1 MSSEFHRDLGA
12 GEREHYRALLFIM
25 LCVLFWGIS
34 FISTKVVLRQIP
46 PATIVLY
53 RQIIACLALMPLLPF
68 WRSPSL
74 PRREDAGRIAASA
87 FFGIVMYFVLENKG
101 LEHTTASNA
110 SLIVSALPIFTLF
123 SEALLY
129 HKKIGRQMMTYLLIS
144 ILGVYLV
151 VSINGR
157 LDLSSS
163 QLFGNILV
171 LGAIACWVAYTLL
184 NRGAAQGNSSLN
196 IIFYQSLAAIFL
208 CMPFAVVEK
217 DRWIFPLELSSS
229 TWLNVIFLGT
239 FCSAWAYVFYIR
251 ALVRLGPTL
260 SAAFLNLIPVVTAVC
275 GYLMLQERLTW
286 IQVLGMIL
294 IMLALYKLNSISSSG
309 T

>member
-1 MSSEFHRDLGA
+1 V
-12 GEREHYRALLFIM
+12 

-34 FISTKVVLRQIP
+34 FISTKIVLLQIP

-53 RQIIACLALMPLLPF
+53 RQIIACLALAPLLPF
-68 WRSPSL
+68 RRSPSL
-74 PRREDAGRIAASA
+74 PRLADAGRIAASA
-87 FFGIVMYFVLENKG
+87 FFGIVMYFLPENRG

-123 SEALLY
+123 SEVLLY
-129 HKKIGRQMMTYLLIS
+129 HKKAGRQTITYLLIS
-144 ILGVYLV
+144 LFGVYLV

-171 LGAIACWVAYTLL
+171 MGAMACWVAYTLL
-184 NRGAAQGNSSLN
+184 NRGTAQGYSSLN
-196 IIFYQSLAAIFL
+196 TIFYQTLAAIFL
-208 CMPFAVVEK
+208 CSPFAVAEK
-217 DRWIFPLELSSS
+217 DRWISPLELSTAS
-229 TWLNVIFLGT
+229 WLNVIFLGM
-239 FCSAWAYVFYIR
+239 FCSAWAYVFYIK
-251 ALVRLGPTL
+251 ALARLGPTL

-275 GYLMLQERLTW
+275 GYLLLQERLTW

-294 IMLALYKLNSISSSG
+294 IMLALYRLNSISSSG